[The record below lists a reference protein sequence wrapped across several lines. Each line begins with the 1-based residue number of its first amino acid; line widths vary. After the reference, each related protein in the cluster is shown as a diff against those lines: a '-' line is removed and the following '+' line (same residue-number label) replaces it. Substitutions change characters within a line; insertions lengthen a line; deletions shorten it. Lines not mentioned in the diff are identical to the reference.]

1 MSERKTKTILLGH
14 GSGGRLSHELIK
26 NLFVKHFNNPALSAQ
41 GDSAIL
47 HTNSS
52 QLAFTTDSYVVDPL
66 FFPGADIGKLAVAG
80 TVNDLAVTGATPYYL
95 SAGFIIEEGLSYDI
109 LERIVI
115 SMAQEAQKA
124 GVQIVTGD
132 TKVVDKGKCD
142 KLFINTAGIG
152 LMQADA
158 SDYASARRMEAGDKL
173 IINGFVGDHGIAVM
187 AARNQLQIQT
197 DLASDCACLH
207 SLITKMGKYKNH
219 IRFMRDLTRGGLA
232 TVATEIGQDTNLGL
246 ELYEESIPVRESVR
260 GICELLGFDPLYVA
274 NEGKVLLVVAPE
286 KADAILQD
294 LHTHELGKNA
304 AIIGHLTAEHP
315 KRVWLHTSVGGTR
328 LVDMLAGEQL
338 PRIC

>member
-1 MSERKTKTILLGH
+1 MNLRKSKSISLGH
-14 GSGGRLSHELIK
+14 GSGGRLSHELIRD
-26 NLFVKHFNNPALSAQ
+26 LFVRHFNNPALSAQ

-47 HTNSS
+47 YNNSS
-52 QLAFTTDSYVVDPL
+52 SLAFTTDSYVVDPL

-80 TVNDLAVTGATPYYL
+80 TVNDLAVTGAKPFYL
-95 SAGFIIEEGLSYDI
+95 SAGFIIEEGLGYDT

-115 SMAQEAQKA
+115 SMAQEAKKA

-152 LMQADA
+152 LMPPDA
-158 SDYASARRMEAGDKL
+158 TDYADSGRILNGDKL
-173 IINGFVGDHGIAVM
+173 IVNGFVGDHGMAVM
-187 AARNQLQIQT
+187 AARNQLQIQA

-207 SLITKMGKYKNH
+207 GLIAQLGKYNNH

-232 TVATEIGQDTNLGL
+232 TVAAEISQDTKLGI
-246 ELYEESIPVRESVR
+246 ELFEESIPLRESVR
-260 GICELLGFDPLYVA
+260 GMCELLGFDPLYVA

-286 KADAILQD
+286 KTEEVLQE
-294 LHTHELGKNA
+294 LQAHELGKNA
-304 AIIGHLTAEHP
+304 AVIGHFTHDHP
-315 KRVWLHTSVGGTR
+315 QKVWLHTAVGGTR